1 MKPDA
6 RTYLGTGHACV
17 DQTLSIVV
25 RRGTPK
31 DCLVVDPDYS
41 FQRTART
48 SRHQVRWLCTGVVLR
63 IMHEMFPYIRVEL
76 EVAGTRSATYIPLWL
91 ELDTLIVGCTDAATG
106 IFVPF
111 EVEEQS

>member
-31 DCLVVDPDYS
+31 DCLVVHPNYL
-41 FQRTART
+41 FQRTGRT
-48 SRHQVRWLCTGVVLR
+48 GRHEIQWLCTSVVSS
-63 IMHEMFPYIRVEL
+63 IIHERAPYTRVEL

-91 ELDTLIVGCTDAATG
+91 ELDTLVLRRTGAATG

-111 EVEEQS
+111 EVE